1 MNQTVSAHWCL
12 LGLAF
17 VYLPAG
23 ANGDEITK
31 GPVVPSLSSPAF
43 RSAERFPGVPSNST
57 TKDLGIEST
66 GPLAVRMPAEF
77 EHQQTLYLSCGDFA
91 DDEQHAQTVAQIAHA
106 ARQHLQVNVL
116 ISNDQQQ
123 MTIQRL
129 LRQKLKS
136 MDNIAFIPVPHDTKW
151 IRDFGPT
158 LVRQGNR
165 PLAID
170 WAYKEGRPSDDLV
183 PLLLAELNH
192 WSLEVSPLLIEGG
205 NLLTNGIGL
214 CLTTS
219 RLIEQNTEQGI
230 NEVEVRRQLRG
241 QLGIQELLVLEP
253 LRGELTGHIDMF
265 VTFADPTTVLVGQ
278 YSKQQDPLN
287 AELLD
292 RNAARL
298 AKVMTPRGRL
308 TVVRIPMGKNSDG
321 LWRTYTNC
329 IYANRVVLVPTYEDK
344 PSSELKRVIA
354 TYRRLLPGWEV
365 VPINSRQLIE
375 DGGALH
381 CISLTTP

>member
-1 MNQTVSAHWCL
+1 
-12 LGLAF
+12 
-17 VYLPAG
+17 
-23 ANGDEITK
+23 
-31 GPVVPSLSSPAF
+31 
-43 RSAERFPGVPSNST
+43 
-57 TKDLGIEST
+57 
-66 GPLAVRMPAEF
+66 MPAEF
-77 EHQQTLYLSCGDFA
+77 EHQQALYLSCGDFT
-91 DDEQHAQTVAQIAHA
+91 DDEQHARMVAQIAHA

-129 LRQKLKS
+129 LRTRLETL
-136 MDNIAFIPVPHDTKW
+136 DNIAFIPVPHDTKW

-158 LVRQGNR
+158 LVRQGNH

-170 WAYKEGRPSDDLV
+170 WSYKEGRPSDDLV

-192 WSLEVSPLLIEGG
+192 WSLEASPLLIEGG

-219 RLIEQNTEQGI
+219 RLIEQNTEQGL
-230 NEVEVRRQLRG
+230 NEVEVRRQLQS

-265 VTFADPTTVLVGQ
+265 ATFAGPTTVLVGQ

-308 TVVRIPMGKNSDG
+308 TVVRIPMGKNNDG

-329 IYANRVVLVPTYEDK
+329 IYANRVVLVPSYDATS
-344 PSSELKRVIA
+344 SSELKRVIA
-354 TYRRLLPGWEV
+354 TYRRVLPGWEV